1 MDSKFQ
7 RVVARGRHVAIPLVA
22 IAAVAGVGASSASAA
37 AISNKELTSLKS
49 FVSAA
54 QAPPTWSAP
63 GPAVKGSVLK
73 GKTIVTFPISSEIDA
88 CTTQQSDFTAAATAL
103 GAKIDALP
111 TGGTGGP
118 PVWNSNLGD
127 AANAKAAAVVI
138 FCGASGAAMSAELG
152 TLKSDHIPVVDGNYN
167 QTEGNPGF
175 PFSDLQGETGV
186 NTAGGV
192 EDDLADALVNL
203 KGKPAHV
210 LFLDSPSVAQYSG
223 AQDGLK
229 AGIKKWCPKTCTFKE
244 DDVPVQDWGTDASSV
259 ASDLNAN
266 PNINA
271 VIVTFDGMSDDA
283 ITQVQAAVSKHP
295 GLKIYAWGGGS
306 AEEKDVQ
313 NNPVFAA
320 DSGPDERWDAY
331 GALDQ
336 VIRLVSGK
344 SSVTVQKEVD
354 PNVFFTKSNV
364 KSFFTASGGYS
375 DAAFGN
381 GAFIKDFDKLW
392 GVK

>member
-1 MDSKFQ
+1 MDLKFQ
-7 RVVARGRHVAIPLVA
+7 RLVARGRYVAIPLVA
-22 IAAVAGVGASSASAA
+22 AAAVAGVTASTASAA
-37 AISNKELTSLKS
+37 AISKKELTSLQS
-49 FVSAA
+49 FVTAA
-54 QAPPTWSAP
+54 QAPPTWTAP
-63 GPAVKGSVLK
+63 GAAVKASVLK

-103 GAKIDALP
+103 GAKVDALP

-127 AANAKAAAVVI
+127 AANDKASAVVI
-138 FCGASGAAMSAELG
+138 FCGASGAAMTAELG
-152 TLKSDHIPVVDGNYN
+152 TLKGDKIPVVDGNYN

-186 NTAGGV
+186 NTEGGV
-192 EDDLADALVNL
+192 EDDFADALVNL
-203 KGKPAHV
+203 KGKAAHV
-210 LFLDSPSVAQYSG
+210 LFLDSPSVAQYTG

-244 DDVPVQDWGTDASSV
+244 DDVEVQDWGTDGSSV
-259 ASDLNAN
+259 ASYLNAN
-266 PNINA
+266 PNINS
-271 VIVTFDGMSDDA
+271 VIITFDGMSDDA
-283 ITQVQAAVSKHP
+283 ITQVQAAVAKHP

-306 AEEKDVQ
+306 AEEKDVEDS
-313 NNPVFAA
+313 PVFAA

-344 SSVTVQKEVD
+344 SAVTVQKELD
-354 PNVFFTKSNV
+354 PNVFFTKTNV
-364 KSFFTASGGYS
+364 KSFFTKSGGYS

-381 GAFIKDFDKLW
+381 GAFIKDFDSLW

>member
-1 MDSKFQ
+1 MNMKFQ
-7 RVVARGRHVAIPLVA
+7 RLVARGRYVAIPFVA
-22 IAAVAGVGASSASAA
+22 VAAVAGVTASSASANP
-37 AISNKELTSLKS
+37 ISKKELTSLQS
-49 FVSAA
+49 FVTAA
-54 QAPPTWSAP
+54 QAPPTWTAP
-63 GPAVKGSVLK
+63 GASVKGSVLK

-88 CTTQQSDFTAAATAL
+88 CTTQQTDFTAAATAL
-103 GAKIDALP
+103 GAKVDALP

-118 PVWNSNLGD
+118 PVWISNLAD
-127 AANAKAAAVVI
+127 AANNNAAAAVI
-138 FCGASGAAMSAELG
+138 FCGASAAPITAELAQ
-152 TLKSDHIPVVDGNYN
+152 LKAKNIPVVDGNYN
-167 QTEGNPGF
+167 QTEGNAGF
-175 PFSDLQGETGV
+175 PFSGLQGETGV
-186 NTAGGV
+186 NVYGGV
-192 EDDLADALVNL
+192 QDDLADALLNL
-203 KGKPAHV
+203 KGKAAHI
-210 LFLDSPSVAQYSG
+210 LFLDSPSVAQYAG

-229 AGIKKWCPKTCTFKE
+229 AGIAEWCKSTCTFKE
-244 DDVPVQDWGTDASSV
+244 DDVPVQDWGADGAGV

-266 PNINA
+266 PNINT

-283 ITQVQAAVSKHP
+283 ITQVQSEVAKHP

-306 AEEKDVQ
+306 AEEKDVET
-313 NNPVFAA
+313 NPVFAA
-320 DSGPDERWDAY
+320 DAGPDERWDAY

-344 SSVTVQKEVD
+344 SAVTVQKELD

-364 KSFFTASGGYS
+364 KSFFTPSGGYS